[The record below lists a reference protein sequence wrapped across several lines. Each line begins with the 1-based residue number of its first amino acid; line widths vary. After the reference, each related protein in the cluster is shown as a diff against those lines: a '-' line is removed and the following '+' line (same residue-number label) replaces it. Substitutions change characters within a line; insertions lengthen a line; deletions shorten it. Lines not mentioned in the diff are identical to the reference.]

1 VSSISEKPQIA
12 AIICGTVLVL
22 FGRPVG
28 TVVLMIAVTSAVDG
42 E

>member
-1 VSSISEKPQIA
+1 VNSISEKPRIA
-12 AIICGTVLVL
+12 AIICGTILVL

-28 TVVLMIAVTSAVDG
+28 TVVLMIAVASAVDG

>member
-1 VSSISEKPQIA
+1 VSSISEKPQIT
-12 AIICGTVLVL
+12 AIICGTILVL

>member
-1 VSSISEKPQIA
+1 VNTISEKPQIT
-12 AIICGTVLVL
+12 AIICGTILVL